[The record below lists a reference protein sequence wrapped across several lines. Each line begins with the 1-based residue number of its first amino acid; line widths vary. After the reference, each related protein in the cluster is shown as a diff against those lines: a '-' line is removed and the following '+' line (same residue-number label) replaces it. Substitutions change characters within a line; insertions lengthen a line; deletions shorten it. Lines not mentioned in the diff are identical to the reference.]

1 MTEMSA
7 PGSKRKRLSRVP
19 LLWPLLW
26 ALLAAVVLVA
36 GFVLLDRDDYEQADL
51 SFVTGQIQEHKVS
64 SATIK
69 DEERRIEITTTD
81 GRRFHA
87 EWDDS
92 GRARELNDIL
102 QEAQPAD
109 GYTIEVPSKGFLL
122 GPLEIFA
129 GAVLVALLVVV
140 LRRARRLR
148 QDR

>member
-7 PGSKRKRLSRVP
+7 PGSKRKRLSRVA
-19 LLWPLLW
+19 LLW

-69 DEERRIEITTTD
+69 DAEQRVEITTTD

-102 QEAQPAD
+102 QEAQPVD
-109 GYTIEVPSKGFLL
+109 GYTMEVPSSNRFFL

-129 GAVLVALLVVV
+129 AVVLLAVLVVF
-140 LRRARRLR
+140 LRRARRLGK
-148 QDR
+148 DH